1 MDLLGANDRAMIE
14 AFILFVVL
22 FALWPEAM
30 DKISTGIF
38 VGLGLAVLVGIW
50 MWRNTD
56 DVLMFLAVAALIAM
70 PGLLIG
76 IPLDRYFG
84 LDK

>member
-1 MDLLGANDRAMIE
+1 MVE

-30 DKISTGIF
+30 DKISTGIGAL
-38 VGLGLAVLVGIW
+38 VGLVLAVLVSIW
-50 MWRNTD
+50 MWRNKD
-56 DVLMFLAVAALIAM
+56 IVLAFLAVVALIVV

-84 LDK
+84 LDKWSKR